1 MKNITL
7 LILSMLLIGS
17 VFARHHKRKKDK
29 QPNSITSVSIHRTAC
44 YGRCPDYLVQIS
56 NDGTAIYTG
65 KRFTADTGIFK
76 KNIGTAKAMEVI
88 NEFYTYRVDTCS
100 DMYRNRIPDLP
111 GLIITVQY
119 KDSTKTIRDANFG
132 PSFLKQLAND
142 IDAAGKKTDDTWQ
155 KTGMPEGN

>member
-1 MKNITL
+1 MKKITL

-76 KNIGTAKAMEVI
+76 KNIGTNHFSCSRKKKVDKR
-88 NEFYTYRVDTCS
+88 RV
-100 DMYRNRIPDLP
+100 Y
-111 GLIITVQY
+111 
-119 KDSTKTIRDANFG
+119 
-132 PSFLKQLAND
+132 SFVHK
-142 IDAAGKKTDDTWQ
+142 I
-155 KTGMPEGN
+155 